1 MAPGRS
7 KVIPFEL
14 EHWIL
19 DSLNRFSFFG
29 WLSKQIDYQTSVRV
43 TLSMMQVLELNQCW
57 EISDRCANN
66 FFFFTGFKW
75 KRMFSI
81 LLKWQ
86 SFWYISFHLVRA
98 VLYIYILFVFLLFL
112 IIFNSN
118 FSALQQA
125 DGMRH
130 CMPDVYGIAWI
141 NRRNCRPFFTSP
153 AVHIYVQ

>member
-66 FFFFTGFKW
+66 FFFSLVLNGKECFLFYLNDKVSGIFL
-75 KRMFSI
+75 FI
-81 LLKWQ
+81 LSEL
-86 SFWYISFHLVRA
+86 F
-98 VLYIYILFVFLLFL
+98 YIYIFCLFFCYFLLFS
-112 IIFNSN
+112 IAIFLP
-118 FSALQQA
+118 F
-125 DGMRH
+125 
-130 CMPDVYGIAWI
+130 
-141 NRRNCRPFFTSP
+141 NRQMEWDTACQMFME
-153 AVHIYVQ
+153 